1 MKKIFSYIGITT
13 LALMSFM
20 ITSKTTAVI
29 KETDEIMIK
38 INEEKQKYEKDP
50 IDAKIEENKIIPGQ
64 YGKKINIE
72 KTYDQIKKL
81 GKYNPKYYVYE
92 QIKPKLS
99 IEDTYDK
106 YIESANSTKN
116 EISIILNLNKKAE
129 LKEIEKLIKN
139 QNIEVII
146 LKDNKPII
154 ENNYFTQDNNYCYIE
169 EENESKL
176 KECAK
181 QNKHT
186 IKKHDIKNNL
196 LKNIKQTI
204 SNGKI
209 ISIEI
214 NNMTIK
220 ELELTINY
228 IKNKGY
234 KIVKIQEL
242 LSEKNTN

>member
-38 INEEKQKYEKDP
+38 INEEKQKYEKEP

-72 KTYDQIKKL
+72 KTYDQMKKL

-92 QIKPKLS
+92 QIKPKIS

-129 LKEIEKLIKN
+129 LKEIKKLIKN

-146 LKDNKPII
+146 LKDNEPII

-204 SNGKI
+204 SNGEI